1 MAVEVVGTDMDTDTE
16 QLKLLSSSTVVV
28 VADTDTA
35 VTMGQPTEAPFHHHF
50 WQRLLVVSTAR
61 TARTAHMDIHTVD
74 TDTDTDTVD
83 LIRQQSFLQLLVVCK
98 SIHWNN
104 KQMKNE
110 EKQNE
115 NSNLNAKLCPIANTN
130 LQLKFA

>member
-1 MAVEVVGTDMDTDTE
+1 MAVEVVDMDMDTDTD

-28 VADTDTA
+28 VDTDTA
-35 VTMGQPTEAPFHHHF
+35 VIMDQAMVVPFHHHF

-61 TARTAHMDIHTVD
+61 TAHTAHMDIHTVD
-74 TDTDTDTVD
+74 MDTVATAG